1 MPGFPG
7 RPDAGAVDMGGNGV
21 SQFPSE
27 RELLLGHGLSYQVD
41 RVENVAGRWHI
52 FGRII
57 P

>member
-1 MPGFPG
+1 MYM
-7 RPDAGAVDMGGNGV
+7 DGV

-27 RELLLGHGLSYQVD
+27 RELLLGRGLPY

-57 P
+57 A